1 MVWIDKIEELQKF
14 NSGKKLSIPIL
25 SDHKKH
31 WSENRI
37 SFIYLYNLETF
48 EEVVLGFNH
57 NDVSPCK
64 ILRLS
69 NFITEDDYCYKA
81 KYLSG
86 LNVNLK
92 EIESGEIY
100 EAELVVWFN
109 SNKPLKVEEGN
120 IIRSYWNQFQ
130 DIENVNDS
138 IPIMKWL
145 EYCRDVKDEFL
156 IHFKDFEVTEG
167 FLKYNQFLIDLAEIE
182 KNGLFTN

>member
-1 MVWIDKIEELQKF
+1 MFFADKIEQIPL
-14 NSGKKLSIPIL
+14 GKKLIIPIL

-37 SFIYLYNLETF
+37 SFIYSYNLETF
-48 EEVVLGFNH
+48 DEVVLGFNH
-57 NDVSPCK
+57 NDVSHCE

-69 NFITEDDYCYKA
+69 DFLTEDDYCYKA
-81 KYLSG
+81 KYLSHCG
-86 LNVNLK
+86 ANV
-92 EIESGEIY
+92 Y

-109 SNKPLKVEEGN
+109 SNKPIKIDEGN
-120 IIRSYWNQFQ
+120 VIRGYWNQFR

-156 IHFKDFEVTEG
+156 FHFKDFEVTEG
-167 FLKYNQFLIDLAEIE
+167 FIKYNQFLRDLAEIE
-182 KNGLFTN
+182 KNGLFVNE